1 VLDFPD
7 LGLCSCEKIKS
18 VIVVAVG
25 GRVVFEI
32 ARERDGKLLHPVLRL
47 SVCLS
52 ASVFFV
58 ERVGAADR

>member
-1 VLDFPD
+1 M
-7 LGLCSCEKIKS
+7 
-18 VIVVAVG
+18 IVVAVG